1 MSSHFRHKYVLLYSC
16 YSYEAPK
23 KKNKYLKWYPLSMC
37 LGTEVSAPATRERY
51 LNITQQLGKTSSPP
65 FLAKWDLQKMSLMNA
80 VVSVSLLRRG
90 VTHNFCG
97 QTEAEQEVRKKRSQH
112 EQLCSDSGDPAP
124 ARSLLLHWQGQH
136 TAQTPPHPDCLH
148 CHKGRGS
155 PLGPTCRCLSSF
167 TGCFSGEM
175 CFD

>member
-1 MSSHFRHKYVLLYSC
+1 MVSVVHVLRHWSICTCHQGGISKHYTT
-16 YSYEAPK
+16 A
-23 KKNKYLKWYPLSMC
+23 
-37 LGTEVSAPATRERY
+37 RE
-51 LNITQQLGKTSSPP
+51 NFSSPP
-65 FLAKWDLQKMSLMNA
+65 FLAKWDSQKTSLMNA

-97 QTEAEQEVRKKRSQH
+97 QTEAEQEVRKKWSQH

-148 CHKGRGS
+148 CHKGRGI
-155 PLGPTCRCLSSF
+155 PPGPTCRSLSSS